1 MSHSMKRYT
10 QKVIIEKFLE
20 QNPDWSKYPDLITNP
35 PTAEELQVEFKDVDP
50 EVLRRHGEWIAALV
64 TRGAFYFRARMQGS
78 SDRAAAMYAL
88 QKTARIETDDVFFQ
102 GAKPLYEQFE
112 SQQALNRTL
121 RESKK
126 RGFTPDKNAIYY
138 PNLAR
143 FRGDPEAY
151 VTRAMGRSY
160 IRKLLENRGWS
171 AEGGVNVKGREP
183 ESDPLDA
190 KNCKPLGEDIVRRRM
205 SEEIKKNPDLAR
217 GKNRKE
223 LRQKIIERHGSKP

>member
-1 MSHSMKRYT
+1 MSQQHI
-10 QKVIIEKFLE
+10 VIEKFLK
-20 QNPDWSKYPDLITNP
+20 QNPDWVKYPDLITNP
-35 PTAEELQVEFKDVDP
+35 PTAEELQSEFKDADT
-50 EVLRRHGEWIAALV
+50 EVLRRCDEWIAMLV

-78 SDRAAAMYAL
+78 TDRAAAMYAL

-102 GAKPLYEQFE
+102 GAKPLYDQFE
-112 SQQALNRTL
+112 SQQALDRTL

-126 RGFTPDKNAIYY
+126 RGFVPDKNSIYY

-143 FRGDPEAY
+143 FKGDPEAY

-160 IRKLLENRGWS
+160 IRKLLEKRGWA

-190 KNCKPLGEDIVRRRM
+190 KNCRTLGEDIIRRRM
-205 SEEIKKNPDLAR
+205 GEEITKNPDLAR
-217 GKNRKE
+217 GKNRKR
-223 LRQKIIERHGSKP
+223 LRQQIIERHGSKT